1 MIFDDLN
8 DDNFLMYAMKE
19 YNDIQCTDIEEFY
32 DDLKKIK
39 YIKRLFNIYKNN
51 GQLKERLILN
61 HLIVFYNVFP
71 LQSGTRILFY
81 KIERDFWPMLKTFL
95 VFLDRMPETIDS
107 IRGEMIFDDLN
118 EGNFLMYSMKEYNN
132 IQCVDI
138 EEFYDDLKKI
148 KYIKRLFNIYLNDG
162 QLKERLILNHL
173 IVFYNVFPIQAGTR
187 ILFYKIEEQFWPML
201 KTFLIFLDRMPDKIE
216 SIRGKTILATDIKL
230 DDGIVT
236 RLRTIKV

>member
-1 MIFDDLN
+1 
-8 DDNFLMYAMKE
+8 MKS
-19 YNDIQCTDIEEFY
+19 IC
-32 DDLKKIK
+32 
-39 YIKRLFNIYKNN
+39 
-51 GQLKERLILN
+51 
-61 HLIVFYNVFP
+61 
-71 LQSGTRILFY
+71 LQVI
-81 KIERDFWPMLKTFL
+81 
-95 VFLDRMPETIDS
+95 RMK
-107 IRGEMIFDDLN
+107 FDDLN

-138 EEFYDDLKKI
+138 EEYYDDLKKI

-187 ILFYKIEEQFWPML
+187 ILFYKIEEHFWPML
-201 KTFLIFLDRMPDKIE
+201 KTFLIFLERMPDKIE
-216 SIRGKTILATDIKL
+216 SIRGKMILSTDIKL

>member
-1 MIFDDLN
+1 
-8 DDNFLMYAMKE
+8 MK
-19 YNDIQCTDIEEFY
+19 
-32 DDLKKIK
+32 
-39 YIKRLFNIYKNN
+39 
-51 GQLKERLILN
+51 
-61 HLIVFYNVFP
+61 
-71 LQSGTRILFY
+71 
-81 KIERDFWPMLKTFL
+81 
-95 VFLDRMPETIDS
+95 
-107 IRGEMIFDDLN
+107 FDDLN
-118 EGNFLMYSMKEYNN
+118 EGNFLMFSMKEYNN

-138 EEFYDDLKKI
+138 EEYYDDLKKI

-201 KTFLIFLDRMPDKIE
+201 KTFLIFLERMPDTIE
-216 SIRGKTILATDIKL
+216 SIRGKTILSTDIKL